1 MVVALLSL
9 AHGNADTEGSF
20 SDMANILTKHRASLE
35 VLTINALLTSKTELR
50 VRGMSCFSDIPKTW
64 LDACKDSRCRYI
76 ERTERNAREKEKC
89 VKQKEM
95 QEQVQQFNEVLNQQQ
110 ETSHRFQKAVKQ
122 KEKTTEVE
130 LSAQKEKEKALKLI
144 KQGQQLLQKASKSSS
159 KAAKEKEAANEIM
172 GKLQSKIVQ
181 TLVKKA
187 AKTIVSSETS
197 ARSSSPNGE
206 KIVSAAQSKDGNL
219 LTNSPSNEQSDKEG
233 NIHVLG
239 KGSKRKSSQ
248 ETRKDVVPKKTKK

>member
-9 AHGNADTEGSF
+9 AHGNADTERSF

-64 LDACKDSRCRYI
+64 LDAFKDSRCRYI

-95 QEQVQQFNEVLNQQQ
+95 QEQVQKLNEVLNQQQ

-122 KEKTTEVE
+122 KEKATE

-144 KQGQQLLQKASKSSS
+144 QQGQQLLQKASKSSS
-159 KAAKEKEAANEIM
+159 KTAKEKEAANKIM

-219 LTNSPSNEQSDKEG
+219 LNPSNEQSDKEG